1 MTTIEKDALRVA
13 KEIADKLVGQGAAAV
28 ILTGSWA
35 RGDAHR
41 ESDLDIRAVGEE
53 SSKKLVREQ
62 GFLVSIASSTKD
74 ENLEMFTDP
83 GEVGSIV
90 PGWRS
95 AIILADPK
103 EVAAE
108 IKRRAEGWS
117 WEEIDEDADK
127 HVAKEMTKLAEEIHT
142 LHTNLELDIPSAA
155 AATRSLIVSELV
167 PVMSV
172 DLRLLYE
179 SEKDLWDSVAE
190 GMDGDWKE
198 LQERALGQSGGSF
211 LDSCNAAF
219 GLFLRAEERTR
230 SLLDAEQ
237 EEVVS
242 HAAGIARQARATDD

>member
-1 MTTIEKDALRVA
+1 MTSVERDALRVA
-13 KEIADKLVGQGAAAV
+13 KEIADRLIGEGAQAV

-53 SSKKLVREQ
+53 SSKKLIREG
-62 GFLVSIASSTKD
+62 GFLVSVASSTKD
-74 ENLEMFTDP
+74 ENLEMFKDP

-95 AIILADPK
+95 AHILADPK
-103 EVAAE
+103 EVAAQL
-108 IKRRAEGWS
+108 KRRAEGWS
-117 WEEIDEDADK
+117 WEEIDDDADRY
-127 HVAKEMTKLAEEIHT
+127 VAKEMTKLAEEVHT
-142 LHTNLELDIPSAA
+142 LYTNLELGIQSAA

-179 SEKDLWDSVAE
+179 SEKELWDSVTE
-190 GMDGDWKE
+190 KIDGDWKE
-198 LQERALGQSGGSF
+198 LQESALGQSDGSF
-211 LDSCNAAF
+211 LDSCRAAF

-230 SLLDAEQ
+230 KLLDAEQ

-242 HAAGIARQARATDD
+242 HAANLARGALATGD